1 MQLSLQ
7 KEMKKYPLRAYRMA
21 YISAQLLVLPN
32 QLENGPVWRQD
43 LFDTKPLKQGLR
55 SDTTKTGVKNGLC

>member
-1 MQLSLQ
+1 
-7 KEMKKYPLRAYRMA
+7 MA